1 MTIYPEHTLESPRER
16 LAFFRGL
23 FLAIVVSVP
32 CWFAAAYGIA
42 KLGEHL

>member
-1 MTIYPEHTLESPRER
+1 MTTYPEYILESPRER